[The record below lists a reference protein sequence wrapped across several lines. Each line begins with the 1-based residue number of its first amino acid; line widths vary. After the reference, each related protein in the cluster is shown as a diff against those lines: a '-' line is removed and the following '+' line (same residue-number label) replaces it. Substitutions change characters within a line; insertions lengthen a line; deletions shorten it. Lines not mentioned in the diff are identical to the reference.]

1 MDNTNYMDD
10 KQKKKLVMKVSWV
23 SITVNIVLSIFKIA
37 AGLVSGSGAMI
48 SDGVHSASDVFSTF
62 VVIFGYN
69 ASQKES
75 DKGHPYGHE
84 RLECVAAI
92 ILASILAFV
101 GLEIGIS
108 GIQKII
114 SGVSDGGLTV
124 PGVLALWAAVFSIV
138 VKEWMFWYTRHAA
151 KKIDSGALMADA
163 WHHRS
168 DAFSS
173 IGSLIG
179 IGGAMLG
186 FPVMDSVASVV
197 IYIFIVKV
205 AYDISKDALI
215 KMLDTSCRRDYEKKL
230 TEDILTQEGV
240 LGVDM
245 LRTRMFGNKVYI
257 DLEISVD
264 GNQSL
269 REAHDVAERV
279 HKSVEQRF
287 SDVKHIM
294 IHVNPSNF
302 AMN

>member
-151 KKIDSGALMADA
+151 KK
-163 WHHRS
+163 
-168 DAFSS
+168 
-173 IGSLIG
+173 
-179 IGGAMLG
+179 
-186 FPVMDSVASVV
+186 
-197 IYIFIVKV
+197 
-205 AYDISKDALI
+205 
-215 KMLDTSCRRDYEKKL
+215 
-230 TEDILTQEGV
+230 
-240 LGVDM
+240 
-245 LRTRMFGNKVYI
+245 N
-257 DLEISVD
+257 
-264 GNQSL
+264 
-269 REAHDVAERV
+269 
-279 HKSVEQRF
+279 
-287 SDVKHIM
+287 
-294 IHVNPSNF
+294 
-302 AMN
+302 